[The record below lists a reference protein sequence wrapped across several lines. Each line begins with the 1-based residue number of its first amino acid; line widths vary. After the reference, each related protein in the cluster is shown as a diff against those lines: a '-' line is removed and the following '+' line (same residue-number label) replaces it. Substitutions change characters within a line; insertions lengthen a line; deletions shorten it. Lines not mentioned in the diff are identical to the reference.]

1 MCSVY
6 RLYEFM
12 SRIRFE
18 IIPPIESPN
27 DPVFVTGGIS
37 ELGDWHPGS
46 ALALRW
52 EPPYHVGTIDVPM
65 GVRFEYKIT
74 RGAWEREA
82 VDAWGHVPENTD
94 FTPWLDATIRKT
106 VADWKDRYAGRL
118 TTDRVWSERLASA
131 RDLFVWL
138 PPEYTQ
144 RPGQRFP
151 VLYLF
156 DGDNV
161 FDPASSPIS
170 GIDWAADEWCR
181 VLTREGV
188 VAPTIVVGVRHP
200 AGHGEDGR
208 SARELDLSLDYGGRG
223 FSDFA
228 ASELVGYIDS
238 RYRTLS
244 DRLARTIAGASLGG
258 LNAAITLWRHPCV
271 FSKAICFS
279 TSFEDTAEHLP
290 GQCPTLLRLQEM
302 QHLPDASRMYFAYG
316 DEGIDECY
324 APYHQELG
332 SILRERGWLDGR
344 DFKIVQMKGGG
355 HGEGSWRLW
364 LGDAMKFVCQ
374 RA

>member
-1 MCSVY
+1 
-6 RLYEFM
+6 M

-18 IIPPIESPN
+18 IIPPIESPHE
-27 DPVFVTGGIS
+27 PVFITGSIP

-52 EPPYHVGTIDVPM
+52 EPPVHVGTIDVPM

-74 RGAWEREA
+74 HGSWESEA
-82 VDAWGHVPENTD
+82 VDAWGHVPENAD
-94 FTPWLDATIRKT
+94 YSAWLDATVRKT
-106 VADWKDRYAGRL
+106 VPDWKDRYAGRL
-118 TTDRVWSERLASA
+118 TTDRVWSERLAGA

-138 PPEYTQ
+138 PPEYAQ

-156 DGDNV
+156 DGDNG
-161 FDPASSPIS
+161 FDPATSPLS

-181 VLTREGV
+181 MLTHEGV
-188 VAPTIVVGVRHP
+188 MPPTMVVGVRHP
-200 AGHGEDGR
+200 VGHGEDGR
-208 SARELDLSLDYGGRG
+208 SLRDLDLSMHYGGRG

-238 RYRTLS
+238 RYRTLQNR
-244 DRLARTIAGASLGG
+244 DARIIAGASLGG
-258 LNAAITLWRHPCV
+258 LNAAVTLWNHPEV

-290 GQCPTLLRLQEM
+290 GQCPTLMSMQE
-302 QHLPDASRMYFAYG
+302 LAPFPDATRMVFAYG
-316 DEGIDECY
+316 DQGIDECY

-332 SILRERGWLDGR
+332 SIFRERGWIDGR
-344 DFKIVQMKGGG
+344 EFKIVQMKGGV

-364 LGDAMKFVCQ
+364 LGDALKFVCQ
-374 RA
+374 R